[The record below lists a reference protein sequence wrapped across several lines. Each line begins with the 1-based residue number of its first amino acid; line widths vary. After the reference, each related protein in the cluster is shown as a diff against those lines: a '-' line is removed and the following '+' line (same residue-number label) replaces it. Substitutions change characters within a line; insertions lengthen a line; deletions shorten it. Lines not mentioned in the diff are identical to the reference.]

1 MHDVLM
7 TKEKDFPRTGRWNT
21 KKICEYFRVPSTR
34 AGGGG
39 HDQHQGY
46 AALWQGGDS
55 QRKAGGLMKS
65 FRI

>member
-1 MHDVLM
+1 ML
-7 TKEKDFPRTGRWNT
+7 KYALNLKFLQARALWNT

-39 HDQHQGY
+39 HDRHQGH